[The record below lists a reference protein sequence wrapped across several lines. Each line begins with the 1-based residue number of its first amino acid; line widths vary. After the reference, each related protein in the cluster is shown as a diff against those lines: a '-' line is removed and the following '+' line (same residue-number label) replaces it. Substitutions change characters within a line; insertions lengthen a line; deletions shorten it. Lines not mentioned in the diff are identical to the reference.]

1 MFVYLLIS
9 LLFLIEVMKKYTFVL
24 SFVFIV
30 MSIWACGQRAM
41 QPEVDPQAAAD
52 SARVAEI
59 RQEEALGD
67 HEWTPAII
75 ARVQREDSLIRAG
88 YERAGGEDV
97 YNRWLP
103 MQEILFKEFLKNR
116 TQANKQ
122 KLMDYIAEHN
132 MCLIVPQPFAKEM
145 LRGEQAPE
153 DRGIHPRLI
162 LWEQEKISKYLDFFL
177 TRGET
182 PERWEIK

>member
-1 MFVYLLIS
+1 
-9 LLFLIEVMKKYTFVL
+9 MKKKMLVA
-24 SFVFIV
+24 V
-30 MSIWACGQRAM
+30 MVVCSCSHGPA
-41 QPEVDPQAAAD
+41 QPELDPQVVAD
-52 SARVAEI
+52 SVRAAEI
-59 RQEEALGD
+59 QREEALED
-67 HEWTPAII
+67 QEWTPAII
-75 ARVQREDSLIRAG
+75 ARVQREDSLIRVG
-88 YERAGGEDV
+88 YERAGGEEA

-103 MQEILFKEFLKNR
+103 MQEILFKEFLENR

-122 KLMDYIAEHN
+122 KLMDYIAEHK
-132 MCLIVPQPFAKEM
+132 MCLIVPQPFTKEM

-162 LWEQEKISKYLDFFL
+162 LWEPEKISRYLDFFM

>member
-1 MFVYLLIS
+1 
-9 LLFLIEVMKKYTFVL
+9 MKKKMLVA
-24 SFVFIV
+24 V
-30 MSIWACGQRAM
+30 MVVCSCSHGPA
-41 QPEVDPQAAAD
+41 QPELDPQVAAD
-52 SARVAEI
+52 SVRAAEI
-59 RQEEALGD
+59 RQEEALVNQ
-67 HEWTPAII
+67 EWTPAII
-75 ARVQREDSLIRAG
+75 ARVQREDSLIRVG
-88 YERAGGEDV
+88 YERAGGEEA

-103 MQEILFKEFLKNR
+103 MQEVLFKEFLENR

-122 KLMDYIAEHN
+122 KLMDYIAEHK
-132 MCLIVPQPFAKEM
+132 MCLIVPQPFTKEM

-162 LWEQEKISKYLDFFL
+162 LWEPEKISRYLDFFM